1 MTGSPSHRDTFAEA
15 IEQERE
21 RLALIEREQGSAEAR
36 AFAERIRNAY
46 RRAVISRSPPA
57 GDPVFRLRLMGS
69 YCAFKR
75 HLAQSAHRETP
86 G

>member
-1 MTGSPSHRDTFAEA
+1 MTHAPSQRETFAEA

-21 RLALIEREQGSAEAR
+21 RLALIEREQGLEEAR

-69 YCAFKR
+69 YCAFR
-75 HLAQSAHRETP
+75 RYLARNAHRETP